1 MDKVYEYLYD
11 AYENG
16 RALLDGEKYV
26 EEISQLV
33 HHSNEFVRADLAKAL
48 VNDAPDRV
56 AMKLLLDLC
65 TDSEWCVRIEAIDSL
80 SEFPY
85 EESFYA
91 LESGCNDDDELI
103 RAYAIYGLCI
113 VAQELGG
120 SYKSTAIE
128 DMQRLQSV
136 KQTAFV
142 QVNIYGGLYI
152 LGQKNYLQPLIALIS
167 SEDYHVK
174 CAVFRTLADIYCP
187 ENSDVIVQ
195 VLQKFDEDELPVA
208 VKEAYRELKQVVQ
221 SSCS

>member
-1 MDKVYEYLYD
+1 MEEVYEFLCN

-16 RALLDGEKYV
+16 DALLRNGNRA
-26 EEISQLV
+26 EEIFQLV
-33 HHSNEFVRADLAKAL
+33 HHDDEFVRADLAKAL

-56 AMKLLLDLC
+56 AMKLLLGLC

-91 LESGCNDDDELI
+91 LKNGCNDDDELI

-113 VAQELGG
+113 VAEELGG
-120 SYKSTAIE
+120 SYKDAAIQ
-128 DMQRLQSV
+128 DAQRLQSV
-136 KQTAFV
+136 ERAAFV

-152 LGQKNYLQPLIALIS
+152 LGQKNYLQLLIALVS

-174 CAVFRTLADIYCP
+174 CAVFRTLADIYCC
-187 ENSDVIVQ
+187 ENSGVIMGF
-195 VLQKFDEDELPVA
+195 LQEFDENKLPIA
-208 VKEAYRELKQVVQ
+208 VKEAYCDLKQVVQ
-221 SSCS
+221 STSY